1 MGKRVLKCIN
11 KYVQDFCGLMLP
23 LFVKLV
29 SIQSLVE
36 NKPHNI
42 YGTTIILIHLQQAGE
57 DEPS

>member
-42 YGTTIILIHLQQAGE
+42 YGTTII
-57 DEPS
+57 